1 MVQFLISLIEW
12 FAMLALSSVGIEASA
27 RTECGSNP
35 APQPAEYREAVM
47 ILTDGEAAGW
57 NKISL
62 DPCAQWT
69 PIIDNREL
77 PELLSPPLVYSS

>member
-12 FAMLALSSVGIEASA
+12 FAMVALSSVGLDTSAS
-27 RTECGSNP
+27 TECGSAP

-47 ILTDGEAAGW
+47 VLGDREPSNWT
-57 NKISL
+57 KISL

-69 PIIDNREL
+69 PIRDSQEL
-77 PELLSPPLVYSS
+77 PELLAPPLVYTS